1 MFIFINIYSYIY
13 KLSLYI
19 QSRNIEIKE
28 TKQNKGKS
36 CKVTWI

>member
-1 MFIFINIYSYIY
+1 MSANHENS
-13 KLSLYI
+13 SLYI

-36 CKVTWI
+36 YKVTWI